1 MCRMSDTK
9 KIEITPS
16 VSILIA
22 GVLIAGAI
30 LFTSNKPANAVDPGA
45 APVAAAEVRPPSA
58 GDHLRGSAD
67 APIVLVE
74 YSDFQC
80 PYCNVIHP
88 TLKKIVDESNGQV
101 AWVYRQL
108 PLTSIHPEAQPAAEA
123 SECVAE
129 QLGSAGFWQFADTL
143 FANQAKLGSAYY
155 AEVAKGLGADMAKFA
170 ACTTSGKYADKIA
183 TDTAEAQS
191 NGGSGTPFTVVL
203 NTKTGKG
210 MPISG
215 ALPYAQIMSVIK
227 SVQ

>member
-1 MCRMSDTK
+1 MPESK
-9 KIEITPS
+9 KFELNPS
-16 VSILIA
+16 VSIIIA

-30 LFTSNKPANAVDPGA
+30 IFTSGGGVVAEAGAPTANAQ
-45 APVAAAEVRPPSA
+45 VRPPSA
-58 GDHLRGSAD
+58 GDHIRGSAD
-67 APIVLVE
+67 APIVLIE

-80 PYCNVIHP
+80 PYCSVIHP

-129 QLGSAGFWQFADTL
+129 QLGDAGFWQFADTL

-155 AEVAKGLGADMAKFA
+155 AEVAKSVGADPAKFTACMA
-170 ACTTSGKYADKIA
+170 AGTHREKIA
-183 TDTAEAQS
+183 TDTIEAQS

-203 NTKTGKG
+203 NTKNGKAA
-210 MPISG
+210 PVSG

>member
-1 MCRMSDTK
+1 MSDTK

-30 LFTSNKPANAVDPGA
+30 LFTSNKPAGVDDVGDGPK
-45 APVAAAEVRPPSA
+45 AEVQVRAPYA
-58 GDHLRGSAD
+58 GDHLRGSSD

-88 TLKKIVDESNGQV
+88 TLKKIVDESNGQI

-129 QLGSAGFWQFADTL
+129 QLGDAGFWQFADIL
-143 FANQAKLGSAYY
+143 FANQAKLGSTYY
-155 AEVAKGLGADMAKFA
+155 AQVAQGLGADPTKFA
-170 ACTTSGKYADKIA
+170 ACVASSKFADKIA
-183 TDTAEAQS
+183 TDAAEAQN
-191 NGGSGTPFTVVL
+191 NGGTGTPFTVVL

>member
-1 MCRMSDTK
+1 MLMSETK

-30 LFTSNKPANAVDPGA
+30 LFTSNKAPAVEGD
-45 APVAAAEVRPPSA
+45 APTAAAEVRPPSA
-58 GDHLRGSAD
+58 TDHLRGSAD

-88 TLKKIVDESNGQV
+88 TLKKIVEESNGQI

-129 QLGSAGFWQFADTL
+129 QLGSGGFWQFADIL

-155 AEVAKGLGADMAKFA
+155 AEVAKGLGADPAKFA
-170 ACTTSGKYADKIA
+170 ACAASGKYADKIA
-183 TDTAEAQS
+183 TDTTEAQS

>member
-1 MCRMSDTK
+1 MSETK

-30 LFTSNKPANAVDPGA
+30 LFTSNKAPAIEGD
-45 APVAAAEVRPPSA
+45 APTAAAEVRPPSV
-58 GDHLRGSAD
+58 GDHLRGSVD

-88 TLKKIVDESNGQV
+88 TLKKIVEESNGQIT
-101 AWVYRQL
+101 WVYRQL

-129 QLGSAGFWQFADTL
+129 QLGSAGFWQFADIL

-155 AEVAKGLGADMAKFA
+155 AEVAKGLGVDPAKFA
-170 ACTTSGKYADKIA
+170 ACAASGKYADKIA

-210 MPISG
+210 VPISG

>member
-1 MCRMSDTK
+1 MSEPK
-9 KIEITPS
+9 KLEITPS

-30 LFTSNKPANAVDPGA
+30 LLTSGKTTPTVEGNGPTAQ
-45 APVAAAEVRPPSA
+45 AEIRPPSA
-58 GDHLRGSAD
+58 DDHLRGSAD

-80 PYCNVIHP
+80 PYCSVIHP
-88 TLKKIVDESNGQV
+88 TLKKIVDESNGQI

-129 QLGSAGFWQFADTL
+129 QLGDAGFWQFADMM
-143 FANQAKLGSAYY
+143 FANQAKLGSAFYT
-155 AEVAKGLGADMAKFA
+155 EVAKGLGADMAAFA
-170 ACTTSGKYADKIA
+170 SCTTSGKYADKIA

-203 NTKTGKG
+203 NTKNGKAA
-210 MPISG
+210 PVSG
-215 ALPYAQIMSVIK
+215 ALPYAQIMAVIK

>member
-1 MCRMSDTK
+1 MLMSETK

-30 LFTSNKPANAVDPGA
+30 LFTSNKAPAIEGD
-45 APVAAAEVRPPSA
+45 APTAAAEVRPPSA
-58 GDHLRGSAD
+58 GDHLRGSVD

-88 TLKKIVDESNGQV
+88 TLKRIVDESNGQI

-108 PLTSIHPEAQPAAEA
+108 PLTSIHPEAQPSAEA

-129 QLGSAGFWQFADTL
+129 QLGSAGFWQFADIL

-155 AEVAKGLGADMAKFA
+155 AEVAKGLGADPAKFA
-170 ACTTSGKYADKIA
+170 ACAASGKYADKIA
-183 TDTAEAQS
+183 TDTTEAQS